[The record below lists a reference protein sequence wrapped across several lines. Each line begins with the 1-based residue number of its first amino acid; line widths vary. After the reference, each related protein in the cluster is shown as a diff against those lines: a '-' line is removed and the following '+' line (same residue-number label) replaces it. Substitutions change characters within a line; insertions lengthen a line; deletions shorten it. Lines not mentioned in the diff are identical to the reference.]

1 MPGTNM
7 SAYPE
12 VNLLTFFLNFNVS
25 SFTLVNCVSVDDL
38 KTTSSCF
45 DWLMGGFFW
54 PGSLKKPY
62 YLMLRNFLTLLIM
75 SKQLMSSVFL
85 AEIDWFNKYVALAFL
100 IFSAKS
106 SPSINFADEWSWSQM
121 LQ

>member
-1 MPGTNM
+1 M

-45 DWLMGGFFW
+45 D
-54 PGSLKKPY
+54 
-62 YLMLRNFLTLLIM
+62 
-75 SKQLMSSVFL
+75 
-85 AEIDWFNKYVALAFL
+85 
-100 IFSAKS
+100 
-106 SPSINFADEWSWSQM
+106 
-121 LQ
+121 